1 MQITGCFILDVRY
14 IATLPWSDY
23 MLIPNKSCLIKSL
36 ENLIKFLDY
45 S

>member
-1 MQITGCFILDVRY
+1 MQITECFILDVRY
-14 IATLPWSDY
+14 IATLPRADY

-36 ENLIKFLDY
+36 ENLIKSLDY